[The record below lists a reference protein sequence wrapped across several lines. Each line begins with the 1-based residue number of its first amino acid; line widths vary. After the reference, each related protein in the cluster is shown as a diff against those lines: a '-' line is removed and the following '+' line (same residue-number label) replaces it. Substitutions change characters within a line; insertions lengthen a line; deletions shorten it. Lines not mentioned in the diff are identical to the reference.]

1 MLVNKFL
8 KPWKWMVFA
17 NVFIGCSLFNMYVK
31 GDNKKIWHEMITF
44 VCDSKSYARMNKY
57 IIVFKKIRFAF
68 GYVSILIWFLGMF
81 FHKAQMYATHIVVV
95 MEACIEYICT
105 WKSNQVVKA
114 STLMNKPLIMNKI
127 HYIC

>member
-1 MLVNKFL
+1 
-8 KPWKWMVFA
+8 MVFA